1 MLKTDPSLL
10 NEGVAQNMGILTKTL
25 ALTLGLTWTLV
36 VCGQEPGSPQH
47 DVIMEKK
54 LECAQ
59 ELFAAVTTGDFE
71 EVNRQAQ
78 KLRLLSQEA
87 GWNRLQTPEYMR
99 LSADFR
105 GSTSQIEA
113 AADEKNL
120 DAVGLAFVKLSITC
134 IDCHRHTSQ
143 ELPGSAFTEVSF
155 KKEAK
160 PTPVRS
166 Q

>member
-1 MLKTDPSLL
+1 MD
-10 NEGVAQNMGILTKTL
+10 ILRTRLIGLVSVGMVL
-25 ALTLGLTWTLV
+25 AMPL
-36 VCGQEPGSPQH
+36 CAQEPGSPQH

-71 EVNRQAQ
+71 EINRQSQ

-99 LSADFR
+99 LSEDFR
-105 GSTSQIEA
+105 GTTSQLEA
-113 AADEKNL
+113 AAADRNL

-134 IDCHRHTSQ
+134 IDCHRHTSK
-143 ELPGSAFTEVSF
+143 EMPDSIFTEVSF
-155 KKEAK
+155 QRD
-160 PTPVRS
+160 VRKIAGP
-166 Q
+166 